1 MRKLN
6 GAASKPRCIE
16 STNTM
21 KIIYLHQYFNTPAMS
36 GGTRSYEMA
45 RRLVAKGHEVH
56 MITSRRDQDG
66 VSGAWEV
73 TNIEG
78 IQVHWL
84 PVPYSNSMSYSDRI
98 RAFVRF
104 AVRSAFRAAAVKGDI
119 VFATSTPLTIALP
132 AVYAARRRRV
142 PMVFEVRDLWP
153 ELPIAIGALSGRLS
167 IALARML
174 ERFAYRNAKAIVA
187 LSPGMRDGIVSTGY
201 PERDVTVIPNSCDLD
216 IFRVSKEAGREFR
229 QRFGWL
235 QERPL
240 VVYCGTLGRIN
251 GVAYLAH
258 VAAAARELDPEVRFA
273 VIGEGAELEKVTQ
286 TAGEL
291 GVLNENFYM
300 LPPLPKRDVPAVLSA
315 ADLALSLFV
324 PLPEMWANSANKFF
338 DALASGTPVCIN
350 YSGWQEALIMERGA
364 GLVLDPQR
372 PAEAARRI
380 VAAVR
385 DRAWLEAAGSAAGKL
400 AEEEFS
406 RDRLAEAL
414 ERVLRIAVDGDGPGG
429 SER

>member
-1 MRKLN
+1 
-6 GAASKPRCIE
+6 
-16 STNTM
+16 M

-45 RRLVAKGHEVH
+45 RRLVLQGHEVH
-56 MITSRRDQDG
+56 MITSRRDRDG
-66 VSGAWEV
+66 ASGGWETTDV
-73 TNIEG
+73 EG

-84 PVPYSNSMSYSDRI
+84 PVPYSNSMSYSARI

-104 AVRSAFRAAAVKGDI
+104 AVRSAFRAAAVKGDL

-132 AVYAARRRRV
+132 AVYAARRRRI

-153 ELPIAIGALSGRLS
+153 ELPIAIGALSGRIS
-167 IALARML
+167 IALARKL

-187 LSPGMRDGIVSTGY
+187 LSPGMRDGVVSTGY
-201 PERDVTVIPNSCDLD
+201 PEGNVTVIPNSCDLD
-216 IFRVSKEAGREFR
+216 IFQVSPEAGLAFR
-229 QRFGWL
+229 QRYAWL

-251 GVAYLAH
+251 GVAYLAR
-258 VAAAARELDPEVRFA
+258 VAAVARELDPEVRFL
-273 VIGEGAELEKVTQ
+273 VVGEGAELDHVTKV
-286 TAGEL
+286 ASEL
-291 GVLNENFYM
+291 GVLNENFFM

-315 ADLALSLFV
+315 ANLATSLFV

-350 YSGWQEALIMERGA
+350 YRGWQEALLTERNA
-364 GLVLDPQR
+364 GIVVDAEDA
-372 PAEAARRI
+372 AEAAGQI

-385 DRAWLEAAGSAAGKL
+385 DHAWLEQASLAAARL

-414 ERVLRIAVDGDGPGG
+414 ERVLRGAVAGDGPEG
-429 SER
+429 SGR